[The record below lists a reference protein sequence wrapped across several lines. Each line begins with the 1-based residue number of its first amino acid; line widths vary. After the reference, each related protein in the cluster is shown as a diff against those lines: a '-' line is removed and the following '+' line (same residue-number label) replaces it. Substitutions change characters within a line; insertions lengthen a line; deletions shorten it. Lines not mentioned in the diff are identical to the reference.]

1 MHCVLAGSF
10 MQPYSLSHAHLIR
23 GILVKPWGLVG
34 SSGSFAKWRSTF
46 VGLHMLGKGWYNVQ
60 SVLGK
65 LESL

>member
-23 GILVKPWGLVG
+23 GILVKPWDLVG

-46 VGLHMLGKGWYNVQ
+46 VGLHMLGKG
-60 SVLGK
+60 
-65 LESL
+65 